1 MVQACAN
8 LDRAIGQSVVNRV
21 RKPPGHDT
29 SKVTVRERTQFGHR
43 SQQLEDSPQFRLKLG
58 AEASAFRIVPPNDR
72 FDVARR
78 ARRELN

>member
-1 MVQACAN
+1 LA
-8 LDRAIGQSVVNRV
+8 D
-21 RKPPGHDT
+21 
-29 SKVTVRERTQFGHR
+29 
-43 SQQLEDSPQFRLKLG
+43 RLKLS